1 MEITVKIPAKM
12 VRQVQQEVQEL
23 TGRKPTAQQ
32 LERFFRKDILWMY
45 SEAFEDGLLDSIEAH
60 FG

>member
-1 MEITVKIPAKM
+1 MEVTVKIPAKM
-12 VRQVQQEVQEL
+12 VRQVQQEVKEL
-23 TGRKPTAQQ
+23 TGREPTAQQ

-45 SEAFEDGLLDSIEAH
+45 SEAFEDGLTDSIDAH

>member
-23 TGRKPTAQQ
+23 TGRKPTERE

-60 FG
+60 F

>member
-1 MEITVKIPAKM
+1 MEITVKIPKRM
-12 VRQVQQEVQEL
+12 IKQVQQEVQEL
-23 TGRKPTAQQ
+23 TGRKPTERE

-60 FG
+60 F